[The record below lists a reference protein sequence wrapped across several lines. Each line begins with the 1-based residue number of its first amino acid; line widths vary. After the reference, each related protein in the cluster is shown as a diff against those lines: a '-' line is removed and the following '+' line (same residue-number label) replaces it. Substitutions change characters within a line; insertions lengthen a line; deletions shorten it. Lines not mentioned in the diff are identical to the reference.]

1 MSFSPLFA
9 QNLVEVLRGQYPLPL
24 PDSKM
29 EEAEVPLTQHA
40 LCLGSGIRGR
50 GDGLALEMAL
60 LNLTCVA

>member
-1 MSFSPLFA
+1 MSFSPLSA

-24 PDSKM
+24 PDSKT

-50 GDGLALEMAL
+50 GDGLA
-60 LNLTCVA
+60 